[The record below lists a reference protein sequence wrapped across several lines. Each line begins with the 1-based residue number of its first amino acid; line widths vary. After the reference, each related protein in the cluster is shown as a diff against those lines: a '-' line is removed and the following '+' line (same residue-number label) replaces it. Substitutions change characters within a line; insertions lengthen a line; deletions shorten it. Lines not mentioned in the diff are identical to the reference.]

1 MEAARYMSPINPTVF
16 PYLTTVLLG
25 IGTFF
30 TAWFFVFEG
39 IMEMVNERLK
49 HSLKKTIF
57 FSSSFETKTSRKGV
71 GDLQRTTA

>member
-1 MEAARYMSPINPTVF
+1 MSPINPTVF

-39 IMEMVNERLK
+39 IIVIVDERLK
-49 HSLKKTIF
+49 HSFNKKIIFLKF
-57 FSSSFETKTSRKGV
+57 RDPNEPERSR
-71 GDLQRTTA
+71 